1 LNAPRQDL
9 RFLPKIE
16 PKNKQ
21 FVPLSLKK
29 KPFTQNNSPKKF
41 KKRTFDQK
49 ICQKSMRNLFMMLV
63 LCLPTIT
70 LAQIIN
76 PKEAAKR
83 KAEQR
88 ANNRIDQGIDKGLDK
103 IEGLFKKKEK
113 KPKKEKQDRQDG
125 AEQNTQDSN
134 NNNGGNNAQN
144 SQNNAQHSQNAS
156 NSQTPSLQAYSKFD
170 FISGEKVVMFD
181 DFSTTDVGDFPAN
194 WNTNASGEV
203 VNLEGQTSKFLK
215 IEKRG
220 IFLPESFNEL
230 PENFTVEFDMAVS
243 ENMSEIQSGLLV
255 IFPLLSER
263 KVTYDFFFN
272 RKPQARID
280 IHPVGSGK
288 GHISEIYVADKNTEN
303 SDEWAVKN
311 IAKLDGIWKTGQVNK
326 ISFWRQ
332 KTRLRMYVNENKVW
346 DIPRAFTETQK
357 YSMLFGANI
366 WDGQVFIAN
375 LKVAVGQPDT
385 RSKLLTDGKLIT
397 RGITFDVG
405 SDKIKPE
412 SYGVLKEIAQILT
425 ENPTVK
431 IKIVGHTDSD
441 GDANKNLELSKK
453 RADAISKVLS
463 KEFKID
469 ASRMQTDGKGAT
481 EPSEPNTTPQGK
493 ANNRRVEFI
502 KL

>member
-1 LNAPRQDL
+1 MAGY
-9 RFLPKIE
+9 
-16 PKNKQ
+16 
-21 FVPLSLKK
+21 
-29 KPFTQNNSPKKF
+29 
-41 KKRTFDQK
+41 
-49 ICQKSMRNLFMMLV
+49 
-63 LCLPTIT
+63 
-70 LAQIIN
+70 AQIIN
-76 PKEAAKR
+76 PKETAKQ

-103 IEGLFKKKEK
+103 IEGLFKKKDKSEK
-113 KPKKEKQDRQDG
+113 PNKNKKGSKNQQNSQDNNQ
-125 AEQNTQDSN
+125 EQNTNEQNGN
-134 NNNGGNNAQN
+134 NNQPNTNNGGGNNIN
-144 SQNNAQHSQNAS
+144 SQS
-156 NSQTPSLQAYSKFD
+156 NRPATLQSYSKFD
-170 FISGEKVVMFD
+170 FIAGEKIVMFD
-181 DFSTTDVGDFPAN
+181 DFSTTNIGDFPAN

-215 IEKRG
+215 IEKQG

-230 PENFTVEFDMAVS
+230 PENFTIEFDMAVS
-243 ENMSEIQSGLLV
+243 EDMSEMQSGLLV

-263 KVTYDFFFN
+263 KVSYDFFFN
-272 RKPQARID
+272 KKPHTYTD
-280 IHPVGSGK
+280 IHPVGTVG
-288 GHISEIYVADKNTEN
+288 ISKIAVADKNTEN
-303 SDEWAVKN
+303 SDEWAVN
-311 IAKLDGIWKTGQVNK
+311 NTVKLDGIWKAGQVNR

-332 KTRLRMYVNENKVW
+332 KTRLRMYINENKVW
-346 DIPRAFTETQK
+346 DIPRAFTEPQK
-357 YSMLFGANI
+357 YSMLLGANI
-366 WDGQVFIAN
+366 WQGQVFIAN

-412 SYGVLKEIAQILT
+412 SYGILKEIAQILA

-431 IKIVGHTDSD
+431 VKIVGHTDSD
-441 GDANKNLELSKK
+441 GDANKNLDLSKK
-453 RADAISKVLS
+453 RANAISKVLS
-463 KEFKID
+463 GEFKID